1 MKYLQDCSCIESEHF
16 INDDNTPY
24 CRWCGINFKTNIM
37 KANLEITQEDL
48 KVLFAHTKSAYKN
61 MSFENWKKESLK
73 SYMSYFNNKDLFNN
87 KKYNY
92 SQFVNAQVMAL
103 QY

>member
-1 MKYLQDCSCIESEHF
+1 
-16 INDDNTPY
+16 
-24 CRWCGINFKTNIM
+24 
-37 KANLEITQEDL
+37 
-48 KVLFAHTKSAYKN
+48 

-73 SYMSYFNNKDLFNN
+73 SYISYFNNKDLFNN
-87 KKYNY
+87 KKYTY